1 MSSDDIEICN
11 YEEIWPSKAQSEIDR
26 LKLLFNFPWIDKIK
40 HFGST
45 AIVNIKAKPIIDIMI
60 GVTDL
65 ELAKRLIPILEK
77 NGYGYWSENP
87 KKDRMFFVK
96 GIPDLGQKREYHVHI
111 FKNDSYEYMV
121 RPFFA
126 EYLNNHP
133 EVAINYENLKLKL
146 ADQYRTDRSAY
157 TLAKGAFVKDVNN
170 KALSEKIK
178 FTSLKQKDFELL
190 FKWINNPHVNKWWGD
205 NRSWSINDIR
215 EKYLTYISNYKI
227 VNGIYKP
234 IHAYIIKVLG
244 YPIGYIQYYNAYDFT
259 REHGVVVRDLPKSL
273 AGVDLYIG
281 EEEFVNK
288 SLGSLIIEKFI
299 GEMVFGN
306 FNACFVDPDKDNVQ
320 AIRSY
325 QKAGFNIIKT
335 LDDVVWMVKQK

>member
-1 MSSDDIEICN
+1 
-11 YEEIWPSKAQSEIDR
+11 
-26 LKLLFNFPWIDKIK
+26 
-40 HFGST
+40 
-45 AIVNIKAKPIIDIMI
+45 
-60 GVTDL
+60 
-65 ELAKRLIPILEK
+65 
-77 NGYGYWSENP
+77 
-87 KKDRMFFVK
+87 
-96 GIPDLGQKREYHVHI
+96 
-111 FKNDSYEYMV
+111 
-121 RPFFA
+121 
-126 EYLNNHP
+126 
-133 EVAINYENLKLKL
+133 
-146 ADQYRTDRSAY
+146 
-157 TLAKGAFVKDVNN
+157 
-170 KALSEKIK
+170 
-178 FTSLKQKDFELL
+178 
-190 FKWINNPHVNKWWGD
+190 
-205 NRSWSINDIR
+205 
-215 EKYLTYISNYKI
+215 
-227 VNGIYKP
+227 
-234 IHAYIIKVLG
+234 VLG